1 RVIPPV
7 DNSRT
12 NQADPPTRKLHP
24 VGGAAATP
32 AGTGPGTNR
41 RVKWLLV
48 AGTAVAGFLIAMLA
62 VTGFETV
69 KGQALSGGHG
79 TSVSSFFQRQPAQGT
94 TPVPQPEP
102 QRQQPDEQ
110 SPAEQQQSPQQDQQD
125 GVPQRNQP
133 SQQQQPQGDPQ
144 QPTEGG
150 QDPDSQHRDEPQQDE
165 NQTPQDDDT
174 EEPDQQDDTPQQ
186 EPQQRQQ
193 DPGRPQTD
201 GPVVGALL
209 YKSAPTTGRVRVT
222 H

>member
-1 RVIPPV
+1 RGMSETQDDSQPRWLAPPIQIAATALAGITAAFVGSMLGVYGTVLGAGLASGITTVGASLYERSLQRTKDKVREGAHRVPIDKVRRQAAAATRTRVIPPV

-79 TSVSSFFQRQPAQGT
+79 TSVSSFF
-94 TPVPQPEP
+94 
-102 QRQQPDEQ
+102 
-110 SPAEQQQSPQQDQQD
+110 
-125 GVPQRNQP
+125 
-133 SQQQQPQGDPQ
+133 
-144 QPTEGG
+144 
-150 QDPDSQHRDEPQQDE
+150 
-165 NQTPQDDDT
+165 
-174 EEPDQQDDTPQQ
+174 
-186 EPQQRQQ
+186 
-193 DPGRPQTD
+193 
-201 GPVVGALL
+201 
-209 YKSAPTTGRVRVT
+209 
-222 H
+222 